1 MKVLA
6 LVDGEHYPEVT
17 RWGIQSARAV
27 GHEVVAALFLGGSE
41 KIRTEGLPDLGVP
54 VLDGRGDL
62 IEMVGRAVDE
72 IRPEAVLDLSDEPT
86 AGYRERMEIA
96 AASLVRGVPYVGPD
110 FRLDPPIWGPK
121 LPAPTLA
128 VIGTGK
134 RTGKTAVAGEVA
146 RVAARMGLNPVVV
159 AMGRGGPPEPEIAE
173 AGTVGVDALVKM
185 ARGGRHAASDF
196 LEDAVTTGQTTI
208 GARRCGGGL
217 AGAPF
222 VTNVIEAAEQAAR
235 RGPGIVILEGSGSAI
250 PPMPWDAGILVAP
263 AGASEEHLAGY
274 LGPFRILLSD
284 LVVVTM
290 ASGPD
295 SDPQKPFAFRSHVRR
310 LKREARFVVTD
321 FEPVPLG
328 EVQGK
333 SVFFATT
340 APEGVARRQV
350 AYLQERAGCRVVG
363 WSSRLADRGGLTSD
377 LQGAPEYEVLL
388 TELKA
393 AAVDVASEAA
403 LARGAGVMFMDNR
416 AASVEGEEPLPG
428 LLEETIRL
436 ARERYESGT

>member
-1 MKVLA
+1 VRVLA

-17 RWGIQSARAV
+17 RWGIQSARSV
-27 GHEVVAALFLGGSE
+27 GHEVLAALFLGGSE
-41 KIRTEGLPDLGVP
+41 KIGAEGLPDLGVP

-62 IEMVGRAVDE
+62 VEVVGRALDE
-72 IRPEAVLDLSDEPT
+72 IHPEVVVDLSDEPI

-96 AASLVRGVPYVGPD
+96 AASLIRGVPYIGPD

-121 LPAPTLA
+121 LSTPTLA

-134 RTGKTAVAGEVA
+134 RTGKTAIAGEVA
-146 RVAARMGLNPVVV
+146 RIAARMDLKPVVV
-159 AMGRGGPPEPEIAE
+159 AMGRGGPPEPEVAE
-173 AGTVGVDALVKM
+173 AGTVGVDALVEM

-217 AGAPF
+217 AGMPF
-222 VTNVIEAAEQAAR
+222 VTNVVEAAEQAAQL
-235 RGPGIVILEGSGSAI
+235 GPGLVILEGSGASI
-250 PPMPWDAGILVAP
+250 PPIPWDAGILVAS
-263 AGASEEHLAGY
+263 GSGSEEDVAGY

-290 ASGPD
+290 PSGPD

-310 LKREARFVVTD
+310 LNREARFVITD
-321 FEPVPLG
+321 FEPLPLG

-340 APEGVARRQV
+340 APEGVATRQV
-350 AYLQERAGCRVVG
+350 AYLEERAGCRVVG
-363 WSSRLADRGGLTSD
+363 WSPWLADRAALARD
-377 LQGAPEYEVLL
+377 LETAPQYDVLL

-403 LARGAGVMFMDNR
+403 LARGADVVFVDNR

-428 LLEETIRL
+428 LLEEAIRL
-436 ARERYESGT
+436 ARDRFARR